1 MPLWFSTA
9 PQNQPPTDINLK
21 FTQLHPL
28 CNTLCAEV
36 RPWCLL
42 VNRSALKLLVRY
54 GGSEGGHCL
63 TLGGYGVLAPP
74 RDLQGH
80 SSTFQLG
87 FVDQDGRESFGETH
101 LQVRLSTSMC
111 RRSNEVLFGKFSFEE
126 HFPQIKRE
134 VSEAFDQEPNRKPS
148 FLLIA
153 WISK

>member
-1 MPLWFSTA
+1 MPLCFSTA

-87 FVDQDGRESFGETH
+87 FVDQDGRECFGETH

-111 RRSNEVLFGKFSFEE
+111 RSSSEVFFLKKSSFEKP
-126 HFPQIKRE
+126 FLQIKRE
-134 VSEAFDQEPNRKPS
+134 VSEAFDLEP
-148 FLLIA
+148 
-153 WISK
+153 